1 MPGFSNIEFP
11 MIKTDIR
18 PSNVSQFI
26 FFGLLGKILIGK
38 NIDLNIDL
46 RSVIIFLLI
55 YKRGIDMS
63 EIKVV
68 TNILQANDE
77 LTALNRKKL
86 NEKGIYIINLMSSP
100 GSGKTSI
107 LEKIISKLEAD
118 LKMAVIEG
126 DLYTTM
132 DAQRIEAKGA
142 PVVQINTGGA
152 CHLDAYMIK
161 DAIENLN
168 LDGLELL
175 IIENVGNLVC
185 PAEFEIGED
194 IKITVL
200 STTEGN
206 DKPLKYPLAF
216 EKSGAVILNKI
227 DLIEYTNFDKQKF
240 YDDVKSINDKTVFFE
255 TSCTKDL
262 GLNELC
268 TWIKSKVKE
277 KQNKI

>member
-1 MPGFSNIEFP
+1 
-11 MIKTDIR
+11 
-18 PSNVSQFI
+18 
-26 FFGLLGKILIGK
+26 
-38 NIDLNIDL
+38 
-46 RSVIIFLLI
+46 
-55 YKRGIDMS
+55 MS

-68 TNILQANDE
+68 TNILKANDE

-86 NEKGIYIINLMSSP
+86 DEKAIYVINLMSSP

-107 LEKIISKLEAD
+107 LEKMIAKLKSD
-118 LKMAVIEG
+118 MKIAVIEG

-132 DAQRIEAKGA
+132 DAQRIEAKGV

-161 DAIENLN
+161 DAISDLS

-175 IIENVGNLVC
+175 IVENVGNLVC

-240 YDDVKSINDKTVFFE
+240 YEDVRSINDKVDFFE

-262 GLNELC
+262 GLDELC
-268 TWIKSKVKE
+268 AWVKNKVKE
-277 KQNKI
+277 KRG

>member
-1 MPGFSNIEFP
+1 
-11 MIKTDIR
+11 
-18 PSNVSQFI
+18 
-26 FFGLLGKILIGK
+26 
-38 NIDLNIDL
+38 
-46 RSVIIFLLI
+46 
-55 YKRGIDMS
+55 MS

-77 LTALNRKKL
+77 LTAVNRKKL
-86 NEKGIYIINLMSSP
+86 DDKKIYVINLMSSP

-107 LEKIISKLEAD
+107 LEKILAKL
-118 LKMAVIEG
+118 KGGIKTAVIEG

-132 DAQRIEAKGA
+132 DARRIEAKGV

-152 CHLDAYMIK
+152 CHLDACMIR
-161 DAIENLN
+161 DAIGGLD
-168 LDGLELL
+168 LDGTELL

-227 DLIEYTNFDKQKF
+227 DLIEHTDFDKRKF
-240 YDDVKSINDKTVFFE
+240 YDDVRSLNDKAVFFE
-255 TSCTKDL
+255 TSCTKDQ
-262 GLNELC
+262 GLDELC
-268 TWIKSKVKE
+268 AWIKSKVKE
-277 KQNKI
+277 KHG

>member
-1 MPGFSNIEFP
+1 
-11 MIKTDIR
+11 
-18 PSNVSQFI
+18 
-26 FFGLLGKILIGK
+26 
-38 NIDLNIDL
+38 
-46 RSVIIFLLI
+46 
-55 YKRGIDMS
+55 MS

-77 LTALNRKKL
+77 LTAVNKKKL
-86 NEKGIYIINLMSSP
+86 DEKSIYVINLMSSP

-107 LEKIISKLEAD
+107 LEKIIAKLKSD
-118 LKMAVIEG
+118 IKMAVIEG

-132 DAQRIEAKGA
+132 DAQRIEAKGVQ
-142 PVVQINTGGA
+142 VVQINTGGA

-161 DAIENLN
+161 DAIKNLN
-168 LDGLELL
+168 LDGVELL
-175 IIENVGNLVC
+175 VVENVGNLVC

-227 DLIEYTNFDKQKF
+227 DLINYTDFDKQKF
-240 YDDVKSINDKTVFFE
+240 YDDVRSINDKVTFFE
-255 TSCTKDL
+255 TSCTKNL
-262 GLNELC
+262 GLDELC
-268 TWIKSKVKE
+268 AWIKNRVKE
-277 KQNKI
+277 KHHKNSI